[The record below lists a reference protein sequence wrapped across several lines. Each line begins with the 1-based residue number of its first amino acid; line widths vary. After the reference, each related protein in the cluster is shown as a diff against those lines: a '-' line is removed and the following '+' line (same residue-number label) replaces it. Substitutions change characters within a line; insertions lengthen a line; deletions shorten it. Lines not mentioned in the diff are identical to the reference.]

1 MFYLNRV
8 ILAGRLQDAP
18 EIRYTPQGKPVIF
31 FTLTLPSE
39 RLGDDAVHFENIAIR
54 VMLVDEK
61 SERWAQEKGKAG
73 ENILIE
79 GGLVQRRWETAE
91 GKMSREIEI
100 VAHDIKA
107 LR

>member
-8 ILAGRLQDAP
+8 ILAGRLKERP
-18 EIRYTPQGKPVIF
+18 EIRYTPRGKPVIF

-39 RLGDDAVHFENIAIR
+39 RLEDESLPFENVAVR
-54 VMLVDEK
+54 VMLVGEG
-61 SERWAQEKGKAG
+61 SESWAQQRGTEGG
-73 ENILIE
+73 NVLVE

-91 GKMSREIEI
+91 GQMSKEIGI
-100 VAHDIKA
+100 IAHGVKE